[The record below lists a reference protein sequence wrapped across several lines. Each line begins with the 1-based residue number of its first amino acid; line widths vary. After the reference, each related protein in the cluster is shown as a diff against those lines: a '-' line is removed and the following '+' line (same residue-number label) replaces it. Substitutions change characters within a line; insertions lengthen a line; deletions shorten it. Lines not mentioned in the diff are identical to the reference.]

1 MRSCRIVANHCTIRL
16 EIPIDQERHP
26 QRRPESARLFPL
38 RRGFGASLYSLSY
51 PRVFSYWT
59 TLSTTCLG
67 AGFASESY
75 KTISKKCRKNVR
87 RVRARPR
94 GRKSMRI
101 FPPTQ
106 LCCIRPVYEAFET
119 CSSLCRKSVFFFYPH
134 RTSVGNLRPI
144 PRVFWLSRSTPAQ
157 GRSVGKPETLT
168 CCAREPAER
177 FAGIFF
183 GNFRG
188 SIVGAPQG
196 PAAARPPP
204 SASPAPLPT
213 PRLVETPIPENLPFR
228 AARGTMVRLI
238 INAA

>member
-1 MRSCRIVANHCTIRL
+1 M
-16 EIPIDQERHP
+16 
-26 QRRPESARLFPL
+26 F
-38 RRGFGASLYSLSY
+38 SLSY
-51 PRVFSYWT
+51 PRVFSYWV

-87 RVRARPR
+87 RARARPR

-144 PRVFWLSRSTPAQ
+144 PRVFWLSRSTLAQ

-183 GNFRG
+183 GNYRR
-188 SIVGAPQG
+188 SVANSPHQPVAADAARRGAPDRVDR
-196 PAAARPPP
+196 RPPP
-204 SASPAPLPT
+204 PDFALRRVARVVPGTCKWSAVSLSRGGALRSAP
-213 PRLVETPIPENLPFR
+213 RPEAF
-228 AARGTMVRLI
+228 
-238 INAA
+238 